1 MSERSSKPRRRA
13 SLGTR
18 VRVGLSMGLA
28 LGLGA
33 TGTMALFSA
42 TSTAELGAIA
52 GSSLDVTV
60 NGELA
65 GPANRD
71 GTLAVDAWTTDDM
84 LPGESVAVNIVA
96 ANNGTGSIP
105 LDVRLNAYTLG
116 TLGPSFRFEIYEGG
130 IATNPEPLTAPAS
143 DSYRTGSCG
152 DGTLVNATIAGPD
165 AANSFEVAPDKH
177 RLNIG
182 ESFTYC
188 VVIALDSSASTV
200 SDTALLNAQGTAAF
214 IVRAT
219 QVGAP

>member
-1 MSERSSKPRRRA
+1 MSESSVKRRRRA

-18 VRVGLSMGLA
+18 VRVGLSLGLV

-71 GTLAVDAWTTDDM
+71 GTLVVDAWSTADM
-84 LPGESVAVNIVA
+84 LPGEEVAINIVA
-96 ANNGTGSIP
+96 ANNGTGSLP

-116 TLGPSFRFEIYEGG
+116 TLGPSFRFEIYDGG
-130 IATNPEPLTAPAS
+130 TATNPVSLTGAAS
-143 DSYRTGSCG
+143 DSYRTASCEGG
-152 DGTLVNATIAGPD
+152 DLINATIAGPD
-165 AANSFEVAPDKH
+165 ADNSFEVDPDKH
-177 RLNIG
+177 RLDVN

-188 VVIALDSSASTV
+188 VVVSLDFSEMTYSNTE
-200 SDTALLNAQGTAAF
+200 LLDQTGTAAF